1 MLNFVRESSA
11 MRVVVRLL
19 LLAPLTSA
27 LVAPRVAVAARRP
40 PLRSRAVVAQG
51 FDIAAQQF
59 DLLSL
64 RTFRRDTILQY
75 DATNQS
81 EPLRIA
87 LTLLGVLFSLS
98 IPALAGELR
107 VSDELTLNVAAV
119 LGTGISGGLFAR
131 NRGARQARMEKIDR
145 EYAMGDLGATYRGVR
160 TSRLQ
165 ELRGK
170 RRVVVIT
177 GSTAAVEKALVEARV
192 YRRRLSEAE
201 AVVVPVFADA
211 GAGGAASGALMSEAE
226 SKWLWAAAEPQQWQ
240 TYFGELLSARG
251 LSATA
256 NGAWIGLNLRGRTFG
271 SALGAPRWDEVL
283 GTALQPSGDG
293 FGEYLEAPY
302 DAKVAVAEAA
312 SAAQALAGAAA
323 AADADAEADAASLL
337 DAQRRFYDVLTSAD
351 AETMAAL
358 WDAGATTDSYVSDV
372 VRAGSRVEP
381 WAAGSNAF
389 PPKGMRATD
398 PDALV
403 IGANEGW
410 TTAVER
416 PAEGGTLLATQEWRR
431 DAPGDAWRITAHR
444 YIPWSA
450 DGATAVA
457 ALRCDRRGC
466 VLIGREIN
474 TRAK

>member
-1 MLNFVRESSA
+1 MLRG
-11 MRVVVRLL
+11 VVAVTALL
-19 LLAPLTSA
+19 LTPPASA
-27 LVAPRVAVAARRP
+27 LVAPRAAIAARRP
-40 PLRSRAVVAQG
+40 PLRCRAVVAQEK
-51 FDIAAQQF
+51 FDTAAQQF

-87 LTLLGVLFSLS
+87 LTLLGILFSLS
-98 IPALAGELR
+98 IPALASELR

-145 EYAMGDLGATYRGVR
+145 EYAMGDLRATYRGVR

-170 RRVVVIT
+170 RRVVVVT
-177 GSTAAVEKALVEARV
+177 GSAATVEEALTQARV

-201 AVVVPVFADA
+201 AVVVPVFTE
-211 GAGGAASGALMSEAE
+211 GGATSGALVSEAE
-226 SKWLWAAAEPQQWQ
+226 SKWLWAAAEPEQWR

-251 LSATA
+251 LSTTA

-283 GTALQPSGDG
+283 GTALRPSGDG
-293 FGEYLEAPY
+293 FGEYAEAPY
-302 DAKVAVAEAA
+302 DAREAVAEAA
-312 SAAQALAGAAA
+312 SAAQALAGAGVL
-323 AADADAEADAASLL
+323 ADADAEADAASLL
-337 DAQRRFYDVLTSAD
+337 DAQKRFYDTLTSAD
-351 AETMAAL
+351 AETMATL
-358 WDAGATTDSYVSDV
+358 WDEGATTDSYVTDV

-403 IGANEGW
+403 IGATEGW

-431 DAPGDAWRITAHR
+431 DGRGDAWRIRAHR

-450 DGATAVA
+450 DGGTAVA